1 MNKLFLFCCLI
12 VVFASCK
19 IKKHADLVV
28 TNAKVYTVDSAFSVI
43 EAFAISNGKII
54 STGTTE
60 QILADYKAVEVID
73 AKGQVI
79 LPGLIDAHAHFFRY
93 GQGLQK
99 LDLVETTS
107 WEEIL
112 EKLKVY
118 TQENPEGWIIGRGW
132 DQNDWQVKEF
142 PDKSLLDTLFPN
154 RPVILTRIDGH
165 AAMANQFAL
174 DSAKITPGQKLVGGD
189 IVVKNGKLTGLL
201 IDNAVDLVTEKIPQL
216 TRAQKEESLK
226 DAANNCFAVGLTTV
240 DDCGLDFEDVLL
252 IDSLQ
257 QSNQLNMRLYVML
270 SDAEKNYD
278 FLFQR
283 GKIKTDFLNV
293 RSFKVYGDGALGSR
307 GACLLE
313 PYADKKDH
321 LGFLLSEQ
329 DHFRA
334 VAQKINEHDF
344 QMCTHAIGDS
354 ANRTILKIY
363 ADILKGKND
372 KRWRIEHAQV
382 INPADF
388 SLFGQNNIVPSVQ
401 PTHAT
406 SDMYWAGDRLG
417 KTRLKSAYAYL
428 DLLNQNGWIPLGTDF
443 PVEQINPM
451 YTFLAAVVRKDLKN
465 YPKNGFQIENALS
478 RQQALRGMT
487 IWAAKSNFEEK
498 EKGSMEVGKMA
509 DFIMIDRD
517 LMKVKETEIAK
528 TQVLQ
533 TFIAG
538 KSVYKK

>member
-1 MNKLFLFCCLI
+1 MNRFLLFCCFVAL
-12 VVFASCK
+12 FASCRV
-19 IKKHADLVV
+19 KKHADLVV

-43 EAFAISNGKII
+43 EAFAISNGNII
-54 STGTTE
+54 ATGTTE

-118 TQENPEGWIIGRGW
+118 AQENPEGWIIGRGW

-165 AAMANQFAL
+165 AAMANQVAL
-174 DSAKITPGQKLVGGD
+174 DLAKITAGQKLVGGD

-257 QSNQLNMRLYVML
+257 KANELNMRLYVML

-278 FLFQR
+278 FLFKR
-283 GKIKTDFLNV
+283 GKIKTDLLNV

-313 PYADKKDH
+313 SYADKKDH

-329 DHFRA
+329 EHFRE

-363 ADILKGKND
+363 ADVLKGKND

-382 INPADF
+382 VNPADF

-428 DLLNQNGWIPLGTDF
+428 ELLNQNGWIPLGTDF

-451 YTFLAAVVRKDLKN
+451 YTFLSAVVRKDLKN

-478 RQQALRGMT
+478 REQALRGMT

-498 EKGSMEVGKMA
+498 EKGSIEVGKMA